1 MELAQILAP
10 IHADVEEVERR
21 LAVSL
26 ASGLPVVA
34 GLVEHLSQFR
44 GKRLRPAVLLLT
56 ARATGTLREEHYA
69 LSVVVELIHAA
80 TLVHDDVLDEALIR
94 RKVPSLNAKWDNE
107 MSVIFGDWLF
117 ARAFDVLAEL
127 QNQDATRILSSTA
140 AEMCEGEML
149 QISHKFDDHLGEEDY
164 YRIIG
169 QKTASLFEAC
179 GRLGML
185 FDRDHAAWGGEI
197 PAFAR
202 EVGVAFQIMD
212 DCLDLMGTEAE
223 MGKSLGTDLTKGK
236 PTLPIIRLFDTVPP
250 AKREE
255 LRQFLFANGHPDHR
269 REVHSLLVRHGAIEY
284 ALSCARDLVA
294 RARGRIRSLGAFPH
308 SEVLEA
314 LADYVLQRSS

>member
-1 MELAQILAP
+1 MDLAQILAP

-21 LAVSL
+21 LASSL
-26 ASGLPVVA
+26 ASDLPVVS

-56 ARATGTLREEHYA
+56 ARATDSLREEHYS
-69 LSVVVELIHAA
+69 LSVIIELIHAA

-117 ARAFDVLAEL
+117 ARAFAATAALR
-127 QNQDATRILSSTA
+127 NHDATLILSRTA
-140 AEMCEGEML
+140 AEICEGEML
-149 QISHKFDDHLGEEDY
+149 QISHKFNDHLREDEY

-179 GRLGML
+179 GRLGLL
-185 FDRDHAAWGGEI
+185 FDRTHEAWRKEI

-236 PTLPIIRLFDTVPP
+236 PTLPIIRLFETVPA

-284 ALSCARDLVA
+284 ALSRARELVA
-294 RARGRIRSLGAFPH
+294 RARGRIHSLGAFPH
-308 SEVLEA
+308 SEVLES

>member
-1 MELAQILAP
+1 MDLAQILAP

-21 LAVSL
+21 LAASL
-26 ASGLPVVA
+26 ASDLPVVA

-56 ARATGTLREEHYA
+56 ARATETLRDEHYA
-69 LSVVVELIHAA
+69 LSVIIELIHAA

-117 ARAFDVLAEL
+117 ARAFAATSALR
-127 QNQDATRILSSTA
+127 NHDATLLLSRTA
-140 AEMCEGEML
+140 AEICEGEML
-149 QISHKFDDHLGEEDY
+149 QISHKFNDRLREEEY

-179 GRLGML
+179 GRFGLL
-185 FDRDHAAWGGEI
+185 FDRAHPSWQEEI

-236 PTLPIIRLFDTVPP
+236 PTLPIIRLLATVPP
-250 AKREE
+250 AKRDE
-255 LRQFLFANGHPDHR
+255 LRHFLFENGHPEHR

-284 ALSCARDLVA
+284 ALTQARELVA

-308 SEVLEA
+308 SEVLES